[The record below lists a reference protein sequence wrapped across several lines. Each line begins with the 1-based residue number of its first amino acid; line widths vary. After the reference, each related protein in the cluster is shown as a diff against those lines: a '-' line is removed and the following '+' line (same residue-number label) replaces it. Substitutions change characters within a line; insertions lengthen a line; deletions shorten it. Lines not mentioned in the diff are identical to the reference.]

1 MPLFDKNRSLLD
13 NLSDVLKEHKSLIIL
28 IIVLK
33 WITKNKWI
41 IIVALILIFIFFDR
55 LLMAIDYI
63 FS

>member
-1 MPLFDKNRSLLD
+1 MPLLDRKRSLLD
-13 NLSDVLKEHKSLIIL
+13 NLSDVVKEHKTLIVL

>member
-1 MPLFDKNRSLLD
+1 MPLLDRKRSLLD
-13 NLSDVLKEHKSLIIL
+13 NLSDVVKEHKTLIVL

-63 FS
+63 FP

>member
-41 IIVALILIFIFFDR
+41 IIAALLLIFIFFDK
-55 LLMAIDYI
+55 LLMTIDYI

>member
-41 IIVALILIFIFFDR
+41 IIAALLLTFIFFDK
-55 LLMAIDYI
+55 LLMTIDYI

>member
-1 MPLFDKNRSLLD
+1 MPLLDRKRSLLD
-13 NLSDVLKEHKSLIIL
+13 NLSDVVKEHKTLIVL

-41 IIVALILIFIFFDR
+41 IIVALILIFIFFDK